1 MTAAMTRY
9 AMSRRTRNVIFAV
22 CALIAMTLVTLDR
35 TAVRPNRLRHQLTQP
50 QQTVSDFEKY
60 DGRKFTVAKVVD
72 GDTLDIDIPDVSTSG
87 GQAYS
92 HTRIRLWG
100 VDTPETKDPRTGP
113 MYFGK
118 EASEYASKLALGKQ
132 VTIYLEKEKNS
143 RDKYHRLLAYVQL
156 PDGIFLNEELLSEGY
171 AYADLRFKHGL
182 YNKYKQLEALARS
195 QKKGLW
201 AGVTPEQMPK
211 WKQKRTNFTAEN
223 VEPLAES
230 RLSEAETAEVNN

>member
-1 MTAAMTRY
+1 MARY
-9 AMSRRTRNVIFAV
+9 AISRRLRNIVAVIIMLTAT
-22 CALIAMTLVTLDR
+22 TLCFLDHSCISRSVTKSL
-35 TAVRPNRLRHQLTQP
+35 QSTQ
-50 QQTVSDFEKY
+50 QQNSGDIPKY
-60 DGRKFTVAKVVD
+60 HGRQFTVVKVVD
-72 GDTLDIDIPDVSTSG
+72 GDTLDIDIPDASADSG
-87 GQAYS
+87 RNYS

-118 EASEYASKLALGKQ
+118 EASDFATQKALGKQ

-143 RDKYHRLLAYVQL
+143 RDKYHRLLAYIQL
-156 PDGIFLNEELLSEGY
+156 PDGKFLNEELLNEGY

-182 YNKYKQLEALARS
+182 YNKYKQLESVARN

-211 WKQKRTNFTAEN
+211 WRQKREHLTAPATEI
-223 VEPLAES
+223 V
-230 RLSEAETAEVNN
+230 EVNN